1 MSCIE
6 VTEKEVKAAILEL
19 VESTVGLKEDCT
31 STPKE
36 VVSAATL
43 ELVAVA
49 LGVVVI

>member
-6 VTEKEVKAAILEL
+6 VTEKDVNAAILEL

-49 LGVVVI
+49 LAVVVI